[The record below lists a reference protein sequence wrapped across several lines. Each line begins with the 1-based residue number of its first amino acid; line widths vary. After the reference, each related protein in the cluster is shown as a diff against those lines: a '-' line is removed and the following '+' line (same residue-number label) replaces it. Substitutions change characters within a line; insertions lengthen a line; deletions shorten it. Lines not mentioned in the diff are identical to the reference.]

1 MIAAPV
7 TTKADV
13 LDALDR
19 LDEQIARAAR
29 AADKA
34 LALYTRTS
42 TPTTENP
49 DDD

>member
-1 MIAAPV
+1 MATVPA

-34 LALYTRTS
+34 LALYTTRPK
-42 TPTTENP
+42 PTTEHP
-49 DDD
+49 DDA